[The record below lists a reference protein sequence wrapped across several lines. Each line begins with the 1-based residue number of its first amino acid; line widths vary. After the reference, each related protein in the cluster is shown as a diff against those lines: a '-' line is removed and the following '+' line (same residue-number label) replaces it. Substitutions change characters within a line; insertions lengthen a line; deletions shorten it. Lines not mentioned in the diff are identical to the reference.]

1 MSKKQYR
8 CKVCDGQKLTLRS
21 TSNWN
26 YATQRFSLNEIDPE
40 YDAFCDDCGEYVDW
54 DMSDDDDEDED
65 DEPPSGD
72 RTFWLD
78 EKGALCYTAY

>member
-8 CKVCDGQKLTLRS
+8 CKVCNGQDLTLRS

-40 YDAFCDDCGEYVDW
+40 YDAYCHDCGEYVDW
-54 DMSDDDDEDED
+54 DMSAGK
-65 DEPPSGD
+65 SGL
-72 RTFWLD
+72 TNWST
-78 EKGALCYTAY
+78 YVTS

>member
-1 MSKKQYR
+1 MSKQQYR

-40 YDAFCDDCGEYVDW
+40 YDAFCDDCGDYVDW
-54 DMSDDDDEDED
+54 DRYE
-65 DEPPSGD
+65 
-72 RTFWLD
+72 
-78 EKGALCYTAY
+78 EKAL